1 MAERPVAEGKSRGAA
16 AALRL
21 GLSPEA
27 GAPGVGCHRQ
37 WRHRHARWR
46 NFASRAC
53 RRVDARPRR
62 VPRAVP
68 AASHRRGMVR
78 RRTAQPRGT
87 PAGDATACRVLARAG
102 HRVETHHAP
111 PAWPVPWRARRARIP
126 PGAERRRAQAGRGL
140 GAARGR
146 ACTHAPTGVAR
157 RMITRDIDSFLAVA
171 RTLGGDFGPAT
182 ARAAFLVA
190 PDGFRL
196 AEQSARDNRYM
207 AGATAFDPDRAAE
220 QHRALHRA
228 LSSDLPTVCFPGDAA
243 TPDAV
248 FPNNVFA
255 TAPGR
260 FIVGRMRHG
269 VRQREAGRGD
279 IRGFFRDVLGYAPV
293 DLSTQ
298 PHPCE
303 LTGALVID
311 RARGIGWCGLSER
324 CDEDG
329 ARLMHEAFGLRAT
342 LLFDLAP
349 GEYHTNVVLAVLAG
363 RAAVVCPRG
372 FADPDV
378 PT

>member
-1 MAERPVAEGKSRGAA
+1 
-16 AALRL
+16 
-21 GLSPEA
+21 
-27 GAPGVGCHRQ
+27 
-37 WRHRHARWR
+37 
-46 NFASRAC
+46 
-53 RRVDARPRR
+53 
-62 VPRAVP
+62 
-68 AASHRRGMVR
+68 
-78 RRTAQPRGT
+78 
-87 PAGDATACRVLARAG
+87 
-102 HRVETHHAP
+102 
-111 PAWPVPWRARRARIP
+111 
-126 PGAERRRAQAGRGL
+126 
-140 GAARGR
+140 
-146 ACTHAPTGVAR
+146 
-157 RMITRDIDSFLAVA
+157 MITRDIDAFLAVA
-171 RTLGGDFGPAT
+171 RTSGIDFGPAT

-207 AGATAFDPDRAAE
+207 AGATAFDPNRASE

-228 LSSDLPTVCFPGDAA
+228 LSGDLPTVCFPGDAA

-260 FIVGRMRHG
+260 LIVGRMRHP

-279 IRGFFRDVLGYAPV
+279 IRGFFRDVLDYTLV

-342 LLFDLAP
+342 LLFDLAR

-363 RAAVVCPRG
+363 RAALVCADG
-372 FADPDV
+372 FADPAVIDALSAIYGPHAIRLSSLEHVAFAGNAIALTPDRVWMSATARQALRSSSHAALAAAGFTIGDV
-378 PT
+378 PLDAVEAAGGSLRCCVAELF